1 MSGRYV
7 ALSILAVGAGLAGGI
22 FTERFYLNNAGM
34 AKSDGPEI
42 LYWVAPMDA
51 NFRRDE
57 PGKSPMGMDLIPV
70 YAGAEPSDD
79 PSAVTLS
86 AAEIN
91 AIGVRTAVARVS
103 DIAQAIETVGFVG
116 YDEHLTSHVHTRVEG
131 WIEEINVRAVGDPVA
146 EGDKLFEMFSSVIG
160 SASAEHIRTMQEG
173 NTRLLELSRNKLR
186 SHGVSDVQIEEI
198 ETSREIARNLIVYAP
213 QDGIVISLAA
223 AEGMYLQPNT
233 LAVSL
238 TDLSAV
244 WLIVDVFE
252 RDIARMTDDMSATIR
267 FEHLNGQVFEGVID
281 YIYPEL
287 DAETRTLPVRL
298 KVDNAAGILKPNMFG
313 TVTLTPNET
322 RQALT
327 VPTEAIMRTGS
338 AERVILKT
346 GEGTFAPRLVTT
358 GLRDS
363 FDEGGRTEV
372 IQGLAAGEEVVASA
386 QFLIDSESALNAGFM
401 RMAPT
406 DAEPANGKG
415 ELFAF
420 NKDTRVATI
429 RHGALDALGWPALD
443 TDFPVKSDVI
453 VDTLMAGQQVSF
465 EAVRGAD
472 GLLYLSDIGSDDG
485 VAATGMGVIEA
496 ITADGKLTLNH
507 APIPALGWP
516 AMQMDMP
523 VVGIDPNS
531 MTVGAKIAFDLAED
545 EDGMFVIVAVR
556 AQDEALPETSME
568 KPVAAAPISV
578 MGTINTIDTATRMA
592 NITHGAIVE
601 IGMPGMTMD
610 FALSEGVDIDA
621 LPIGAETALSFERPD
636 GMTMVLDAAE
646 PVMPPMEVQGA
657 INAIDP
663 TTGMANITHG
673 PMVDIGMPGMTMNFA
688 VLPSVD
694 KSTLL
699 IGNEMTLLMAR
710 NLDFSLTLVGVKSEA
725 EVTE

>member
-7 ALSILAVGAGLAGGI
+7 ALSILALGAGLAGGI
-22 FTERFYLNNAGM
+22 FTERFYLNNAEM

-57 PGKSPMGMDLIPV
+57 PGQSPMGMDLIPV

-79 PSAVTLS
+79 PSTVKLS

-103 DIAQAIETVGFVG
+103 DIAQTIETVGFVG

-131 WIEEINVRAVGDPVA
+131 WIEEINVRAVGDLVA
-146 EGDKLFEMFSSVIG
+146 KGDVLFEMFSSVIG
-160 SASAEHIRTMQEG
+160 SASAEHIRTLQEG

-186 SHGVSDVQIEEI
+186 SHGVSEVQIEEI
-198 ETSREIARNLIVYAP
+198 EASREIARNLTVYAP

-233 LAVSL
+233 LALSL
-238 TDLSAV
+238 TDLSTV

-252 RDIARMTDDMSATIR
+252 RDIARMTDDMTATIR

-281 YIYPEL
+281 YIYSEL

-313 TVTLTPNET
+313 NVTLTPNQT

-327 VPTEAIMRTGS
+327 VPTEAIIRTGS
-338 AERVILKT
+338 AERVVLKT

-372 IQGLAAGEEVVASA
+372 VQGLSAGEEVVASA

-406 DAEPANGKG
+406 DGEPAHGTG
-415 ELFAF
+415 ELLAF
-420 NKDTRVATI
+420 NDDTRVATI
-429 RHGALDALGWPALD
+429 RHGALDALGWPAMD
-443 TDFPVKSDVI
+443 TDFPVKSDVM
-453 VDTLMAGQQVSF
+453 VDSLMAGQQVAF

-496 ITADGKLTLNH
+496 ITADGKLTMNH
-507 APIPALGWP
+507 DPIPALGWP

-523 VVGIDPNS
+523 VVGLDLS
-531 MTVGAKIAFDLAED
+531 SLTVGAEIAFDLAED
-545 EDGMFVIVAVR
+545 ADGMLVIVAVR
-556 AQDEALPETSME
+556 AQDDAMPEAPME
-568 KPVAAAPISV
+568 KPAAAAPISV
-578 MGTINTIDTATRMA
+578 MGTINAIDPETRMA
-592 NITHGAIVE
+592 NITHGTIVE
-601 IGMPGMTMD
+601 TGMPGMTMD
-610 FALSEGVDIDA
+610 FALNEGVDIDA
-621 LPIGAETALSFERPD
+621 LPIGAETSLSFERPD
-636 GMTMVLDAAE
+636 GMTMVLNAFAA
-646 PVMPPMEVQGA
+646 VQPPMEVQGT

-663 TTGMANITHG
+663 ENGIANITHG
-673 PMVDIGMPGMTMNFA
+673 PMTDIGMPGMTMDFA
-688 VLPSVD
+688 VLPTMD
-694 KSTLL
+694 KAKLS

-710 NLDFSLTLVGVKSEA
+710 NPDFSLTLVGVKSVGEA
-725 EVTE
+725 KE